1 MSILGLICVLLALVA
16 TLLFVLFL
24 FQRRDLRAI
33 SQLSLTVQRA
43 LSGERLPQRI
53 EIEPQSESQLDVQA
67 LGASVN
73 QLLTRT
79 ARSAG
84 REKSGPKLFTE
95 LGERIHEAVLVHRDV
110 ILYANSQF
118 ASFVGVSRVDLIDRR
133 LADIVAPEYA
143 DLVAENLRRR
153 LAGAHGA
160 ERFEVEMVGLQG
172 QVSLLELT
180 TAQIEFEGAPA
191 LLVTG
196 VEVIPTRKLRAIAS
210 GKIDEKEAAA
220 RAALVAP
227 PLPAPPPPAPPV
239 QVSALQ
245 SLAEAIVT
253 TDLEGHLVY
262 LNPAAERLLNV
273 GRAQAMGRQLEEI
286 VGIVDQN
293 DRKLLADPVR
303 EAIGGGN
310 GDPHTLTRRAVLLG
324 KASGEERAIELA
336 ASPLRDHNG
345 ELTGAVVLLH
355 DVTELRGLHRQMSY
369 QATHDALTGLVNRLE
384 FERRLEEAADVARRG
399 EATHMLCYLDLD
411 RFKIVNDSSGHLAGD
426 SMLRDVAK
434 LLRDAVRDSDTV
446 SRLGGD
452 EFGDA
457 AGRLP
462 ARQGAPDRRRRLPG
476 GRRLS
481 LRVAR
486 PRVQHRRL
494 RRPHRDRPRG
504 WHRGATARRGRFGLL
519 RGEKRR
525 RRARVGVLR
534 ARRSAGARQRRDR
547 VAAEAAVGDQGRAL
561 RAVLPAHRRGLRH
574 RHRGAID
581 GSAAAHARRVGPR
594 DRCRRNSCRPPNVSA
609 SWHRSIAG
617 WCRPRCARCRA
628 MPSSWRATAAW
639 PSTSR
644 ARPWAIRCSW
654 NSWSSASMAPAYSPS
669 RSVSK
674 SPRAPSSAISST
686 RAVSSGVLHGMGCK
700 FTIDD
705 FGSGVGSFSSLK
717 NLELDYL
724 KLDGSFMRNLA
735 RDSVS
740 QTMVTAMI
748 KLARTLNFKIIAEQV
763 EDSAALDAARNIG
776 VDYVQ
781 GFVIARPARLA
792 TAA

>member
-16 TLLFVLFL
+16 TLLFVLYM
-24 FQRRDLRAI
+24 FQRRDLRAV

-43 LSGERLPQRI
+43 ISGERLPQRI
-53 EIEPQSESQLDVQA
+53 ELDANNETQLDVQA
-67 LGASVN
+67 IGVSVN
-73 QLLTRT
+73 QLLMRAART
-79 ARSAG
+79 SH

-118 ASFVGVSRVDLIDRR
+118 ASFVGADRVNLIDRR
-133 LADIVAPEYA
+133 LSDLVAPEYA
-143 DLVAENLRRR
+143 ELVAENLRRR

-180 TAQIEFEGAPA
+180 TAPIEFEGQPA

-196 VEVIPTRKLRAIAS
+196 VEVIPTRKLRALAS
-210 GKIDEKEAAA
+210 GKVEEKEAAA

-227 PLPAPPPPAPPV
+227 PLPPPPPVPPPL
-239 QVSALQ
+239 QVFALQ

-253 TDLEGHLVY
+253 TDRDGRLSY
-262 LNPAAERLLNV
+262 LNPAAEKLLGV
-273 GRAQAMGRQLEEI
+273 GRAQATGRLLEEV
-286 VGIVDQN
+286 VGLVDQS

-303 EAIGGGN
+303 EAIGN
-310 GDPHTLTRRAVLLG
+310 GDGNQPHTLSRRAVLLG
-324 KASGEERAIELA
+324 KSTGEERAIELA
-336 ASPLRDHNG
+336 ASPMRVDD
-345 ELTGAVVLLH
+345 EVVGAVVLLH

-369 QATHDALTGLVNRLE
+369 QATHDALTGLVNRRE

-426 SMLRDVAK
+426 SLLREVAK

-452 EFGDA
+452 EFGMLLTGCPLDKA
-457 AGRLP
+457 RQIADDVCRAVAGYRFVWQDRVYNIGVSIGLIEIAREAGTIEQLLAAADSACYVAKKEGAGRVSVYSARDEALARNSGEIEWLQKLQGAIKEERFTLYYQPIVAAYGNESEGPSMEVLLRMLDESGQEILP
-462 ARQGAPDRRRRLPG
+462 AEFVQAAERYRLMASVDRWVIQTTLSALSRNAFQLARDRCVAMNISGQTLGDPQFLEFVVECLDRTGVAPDQ
-476 GRRLS
+476 
-481 LRVAR
+481 VC
-486 PRVQHRRL
+486 
-494 RRPHRDRPRG
+494 
-504 WHRGATARRGRFGLL
+504 F
-519 RGEKRR
+519 EI
-525 RRARVGVLR
+525 
-534 ARRSAGARQRRDR
+534 
-547 VAAEAAVGDQGRAL
+547 AEAAVVGNLEQ
-561 RAVLPAHRRGLRH
+561 
-574 RHRGAID
+574 
-581 GSAAAHARRVGPR
+581 ARRFV
-594 DRCRRNSCRPPNVSA
+594 
-609 SWHRSIAG
+609 
-617 WCRPRCARCRA
+617 
-628 MPSSWRATAAW
+628 
-639 PSTSR
+639 
-644 ARPWAIRCSW
+644 
-654 NSWSSASMAPAYSPS
+654 
-669 RSVSK
+669 
-674 SPRAPSSAISST
+674 
-686 RAVSSGVLHGMGCK
+686 GVLHGMGCK
-700 FTIDD
+700 FAIDD

-735 RDSVS
+735 GDSVS

-748 KLARTLNFKIIAEQV
+748 KLARTMNFKIIAEQV
-763 EDSAALDAARNIG
+763 EDNAALDAARKMG
-776 VDYVQ
+776 VDYIQ